1 LCEFKNFLISIHGN
15 RIISAIFNRNNYI
28 SSTLISG
35 DEMSNIIREILDFID
50 RSDNFLLTTHQNA
63 DGDAFASMLAMAYLL
78 DGQKKSYDMVIQDS
92 TVDSKYHFLWGID
105 RIKTYQK
112 NYDMV
117 YNGAIVLDVPSRQRI
132 GDPSHLLPPRDYCV
146 KIDHHPV
153 EEDFARYNLVEEK
166 ASSTSQLI
174 YEIIEM
180 GKFPLNKELADL
192 IFAGIMYDTGRF
204 SFSNTRKRDFEIAA
218 QLTAYGVEP
227 NITANHLFFTSSF
240 DSMKTLGYALSHMQV
255 YLDGKMSIIYLPN
268 EMMINKN
275 HAQIEELA
283 NYSVAIKGVEVG
295 LFVREVEPH
304 YFKVSLRS
312 RGQVNVNMVAKKFGG
327 GGHDHAAGMR
337 YKGNFEELE
346 TKLVA
351 EVAKH
356 IK

>member
-1 LCEFKNFLISIHGN
+1 
-15 RIISAIFNRNNYI
+15 
-28 SSTLISG
+28 
-35 DEMSNIIREILDFID
+35 MSKIIREIIDFID
-50 RSDNFLLTTHQNA
+50 RSDNYLLTTHQNA
-63 DGDAFASMLAMAYLL
+63 DGDAFASMLTMAYLL
-78 DGQKKSYDMVIQDS
+78 EKQNKSYDMVIQDS
-92 TVDSKYHFLWGID
+92 AVDSKYHFLWGVD

-112 NYDMV
+112 NYDRK
-117 YNGAIVLDVPSRQRI
+117 YSAAIVLDVPSRLRI
-132 GDPSHLLPPRDYCV
+132 GEPSNLLPDQEYCV

-153 EEDFARYNLVEEK
+153 EEDFARYNLVDEK

-174 YEIIEM
+174 YEIIEIK
-180 GKFPLNKELADL
+180 KFPLNKDLADL

-218 QLTAYGVEP
+218 LLAAHGVKP
-227 NITANHLFFTSSF
+227 HVTANHLFFTSSF

-255 YLDGKMSIIYLPN
+255 YLDGKLSIIYLPN

-295 LFVREVEPH
+295 LFIREVEPH

-327 GGHDHAAGMR
+327 GGHAHAAGMR
-337 YKGNFEELE
+337 YKGNFKELE
-346 TKLVA
+346 KKLVA
-351 EVAKH
+351 EVARNMK
-356 IK
+356 